1 MGKNMKSH
9 RAPDFRSMRHTA
21 SFHWLSNFTY
31 GKVYVSMLSSQSI
44 PPSPVVH
51 TTKIS
56 QYTPL
61 KIKSSHFSA
70 QKKKEKCL
78 PDLKNNGLKVEIHD
92 IS

>member
-9 RAPDFRSMRHTA
+9 RAPDFSSMRHTA
-21 SFHWLSNFTY
+21 NFHWLSNFTY
-31 GKVYVSMLSSQSI
+31 GKVYVSVLSSQSI

-51 TTKIS
+51 TKIS

-61 KIKSSHFSA
+61 KTKSFFCS
-70 QKKKEKCL
+70 KKEKKEKCL
-78 PDLKNNGLKVEIHD
+78 PDLKKNGLKVEIHD